1 MASRV
6 DVGAMMRG
14 VSELDTGSMRI
25 KSIPLDQL
33 QANDNNFFAVDD
45 VQELADN
52 IAQHGLDNPL
62 TVCRAERLADG
73 RQMYRIVAGHRRRKA
88 VELLGWQTVTCN
100 IKKYED
106 ADSEEI
112 ALIQSNMTAREL
124 TYYERMVAVVKL
136 SEAYAR
142 MKERGADLSGRL
154 RDHVVEKSRQ
164 SASAVQRMTY
174 IYHHLSAPLM
184 EYLKEDKLTEAVAD
198 EMAHCPKN
206 LQASFAAKL
215 SAGQILT
222 AADIKAA
229 REKPTASDGV
239 VDAFLLRHIAAGHE
253 TALHRVLHDSHRMAA
268 SPLIPEIKSALAFY
282 SYRGADSDAV
292 SFVLNGSGLEVRKP
306 FRGKLTWPQIVQR
319 LRGMVESG
327 KIAPSVEEA
336 APEVQTLRQLD
347 EQMRQATVEP
357 MQQIAASQPASVW
370 HPYPYD
376 RPSDGQI
383 VLACKYHKYTQHYTY
398 SALTYRSDI
407 WYLPEDETCEM
418 LVDVHWWSA
427 ALPPLD

>member
-52 IAQHGLDNPL
+52 IALHGLDNPL
-62 TVCRAERLADG
+62 TVCRAERLPDG
-73 RQMYRIVAGHRRRKA
+73 RQIYRIVAGHRRRKA
-88 VELLGWQTVTCN
+88 VELLGWQTVPCN
-100 IKKYED
+100 IKTYED

-154 RDHVVEKSRQ
+154 RDHVVEKSKQ

-184 EYLKEDKLTEAVAD
+184 EYLKKDKLTEAVAD
-198 EMAHCPKN
+198 EMAHCPEN
-206 LQASFAAKL
+206 LQASFAEKL

-222 AADIKAA
+222 ASDIKAA
-229 REKPTASDGV
+229 RVEKAAPKAPPETQALKELDRDIRKAVEKAEKPA
-239 VDAFLLRHIAAGHE
+239 
-253 TALHRVLHDSHRMAA
+253 
-268 SPLIPEIKSALAFY
+268 
-282 SYRGADSDAV
+282 
-292 SFVLNGSGLEVRKP
+292 
-306 FRGKLTWPQIVQR
+306 
-319 LRGMVESG
+319 
-327 KIAPSVEEA
+327 EA
-336 APEVQTLRQLD
+336 ARTTQSGVGTGQVTD
-347 EQMRQATVEP
+347 TVS
-357 MQQIAASQPASVW
+357 IW
-370 HPYPYD
+370 HPYPEECPAD
-376 RPSDGQI
+376 DQK
-383 VLACKYHKYTQHYTY
+383 VLVCKYHKCAYYY
-398 SALTYRSDI
+398 STRIYRGDN
-407 WYLPEDETCEM
+407 WYLPTDPTCKM
-418 LVDVHWWSA
+418 SDDVCWWSA